1 MAKRMKIYIGD
12 KAFYRVRVHNDTE
25 KLHTEHALP
34 VRRAISLLR
43 NTVVPEEVAT
53 TVELSDLARRC
64 EDYRDVCKGQF
75 MTINAARL
83 FERQLTSVEDIVILE
98 KSLAMTISHI
108 RNIDNGYPL
117 YVCFHDESYFFV
129 SKSKLVPEN
138 FNCRDPLAVHH
149 NGLEQ
154 LVNSLMKIYNKG
166 KHCGTPLAQS
176 SLDFILK
183 LVSYIQDKID
193 DGQTYTPIQVR
204 PEYLQRR
211 EFQKQ
216 LNAA

>member
-12 KAFYRVRVHNDTE
+12 NAYYRVRVHNDTE
-25 KLHTEHALP
+25 KLHSEHALP

-43 NTVVPEEVAT
+43 NTIVPEEVAT
-53 TVELSDLARRC
+53 IVELSDLARRC
-64 EDYRDVCKGQF
+64 EEYRDVCKGPF
-75 MTINAARL
+75 MTLNAARL
-83 FERQLTSVEDIVILE
+83 FERQLTSVEDVVILE

-108 RNIDNGYPL
+108 RHIDNGYPM
-117 YVCFHDESYFFV
+117 YVCFHDDAYFFA
-129 SKSKLVPEN
+129 SKSKLIPEN
-138 FNCRDPLAVHH
+138 FNSRDPMAVHH

-166 KHCGTPLAQS
+166 THGGTPLAQS

-183 LVSYIQDKID
+183 LVDYIQDKLD
-193 DGQTYTPIQVR
+193 SGQTYSPIQVR

-211 EFQKQ
+211 DFQKR